1 MRCFFKENIYAW
13 ARHQIQGLIDM
24 GKEVEVLLCH
34 FVQGPIV
41 HTEPLLLAVL
51 LRDQDHS
58 WQPRAVGRF
67 DYACLQHGTLIGIP
81 SVNMVL
87 NQMCKA
93 HLIEGKYVLIF
104 PQNMPQFQLL
114 VVIQTITV
122 PFPYAPAENI
132 TNQDRNVASVTDL
145 IEANQFDKNS
155 KNLQIFQ

>member
-67 DYACLQHGTLIGIP
+67 DYACLQHGTLIGCASPVSIWCSTRCVRPTSLRANMSLYSHKTCHSFNFWWSYRP
-81 SVNMVL
+81 SQFLSHMPRQKTL
-87 NQMCKA
+87 PTRTGTW
-93 HLIEGKYVLIF
+93 HL
-104 PQNMPQFQLL
+104 
-114 VVIQTITV
+114 
-122 PFPYAPAENI
+122 
-132 TNQDRNVASVTDL
+132 
-145 IEANQFDKNS
+145 
-155 KNLQIFQ
+155 

>member
-1 MRCFFKENIYAW
+1 
-13 ARHQIQGLIDM
+13 
-24 GKEVEVLLCH
+24 
-34 FVQGPIV
+34 
-41 HTEPLLLAVL
+41 
-51 LRDQDHS
+51 
-58 WQPRAVGRF
+58 
-67 DYACLQHGTLIGIP
+67 
-81 SVNMVL
+81 MVR

-93 HLIEGKYVLIF
+93 HLIEGEHVLIF

-145 IEANQFDKNS
+145 IEATQFDKNS